1 MIISI
6 IAAMDENRVIGR
18 GNKMPWRLPVDLKRF
33 RAITMGH
40 PLIMGR
46 KTHESIGAPLP
57 GRKNIVITRQENYQA
72 DGCVVVHDIPSAL
85 GACGDAG
92 EAFVLGGETI
102 FRDFV
107 PLADR
112 IYLTIVKTTVEGDAR
127 FPEIPDVFAE
137 VSRTEARDAFLL
149 VFVVY
154 ERKGTKPEGTKNAE
168 QVRNRAGSL
177 LPSRLCSECSGCR
190 SWSCGRPHA
199 RAASGSCGDH
209 GPPAKGAWQMN
220 VEKYAR

>member
-6 IAAMDENRVIGR
+6 IAAMDQNRVIGR
-18 GNKMPWRLPVDLKRF
+18 GNKMPWRLPVDLRRF

-57 GRKNIVITRQENYQA
+57 GRKNIVVTRQEDYRA

-85 GACGDAG
+85 AACDDAG

-102 FRDFV
+102 FRDFI
-107 PLADR
+107 PLAHR

-127 FPEIPDVFAE
+127 FPEIPEAFVE
-137 VSRTEARDAFLL
+137 VSREEARDVFPL

-154 ERKGTKPEGTKNAE
+154 ERK
-168 QVRNRAGSL
+168 
-177 LPSRLCSECSGCR
+177 SRKS
-190 SWSCGRPHA
+190 
-199 RAASGSCGDH
+199 
-209 GPPAKGAWQMN
+209 
-220 VEKYAR
+220 